1 MSENRR
7 KILPSF
13 GTYRKRR
20 LNDEKQKLVQELLP
34 EISISEDFTGAP
46 ENLFQKKY
54 KEIILE
60 IGFGDG
66 GHLAAQALRNK
77 DSGFI
82 GSEIYING
90 IASLLKKISDEK
102 IENIKVFR
110 EDARIFLEKI
120 PDESLDKI
128 FILFP
133 DPWPKAKHHKR
144 RLVSQGTLELL
155 HKKLKAGGFL
165 RLATDWPDYAS
176 WMIIQVMGFGKFTWQ
191 AEDKTGWQKIP
202 TDHITT
208 KYQEKALAENRRPF
222 FIDLINSTR
231 RYAKFL

>member
-1 MSENRR
+1 MSDKIR

-20 LNDEKQKLVQELLP
+20 LNDEKQKLVKELLP
-34 EISISEDFTGAP
+34 KISIPEDFSGTP
-46 ENLFQKKY
+46 EELFPKKY

-66 GHLAAQALRNK
+66 GHLAEQALRNK
-77 DSGFI
+77 DSAFI

-102 IENIKVFR
+102 IENIKIFK

-120 PDESLDKI
+120 PDNSLDKI

-144 RLVSQGTLELL
+144 RLISENTLELL
-155 HKKLKAGGFL
+155 HKKLKPGGFT

-176 WMIIQVMGFGKFTWQ
+176 WMIIHVMNFGKFNWQ
-191 AEDKTGWQKIP
+191 TQDKSGWQKIP
-202 TDHITT
+202 IDHVIT
-208 KYQEKALAENRRPF
+208 KYQEKALAENRQAF
-222 FIDLINSTR
+222 FINLFCTTTS
-231 RYAKFL
+231 